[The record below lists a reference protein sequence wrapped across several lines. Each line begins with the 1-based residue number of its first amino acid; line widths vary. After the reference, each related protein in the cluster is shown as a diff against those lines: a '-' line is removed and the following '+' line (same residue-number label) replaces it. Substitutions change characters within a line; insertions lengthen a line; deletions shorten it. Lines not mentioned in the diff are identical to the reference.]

1 MSGHRAIACLFGFGT
16 VASAIAFVTLLF
28 PGTVL
33 DRLWLLNPEGY
44 DGLLRWGPVAVV
56 FMAIVCASCTTILIG
71 LWKGRPWGRTLAIV
85 GLSINLV
92 SDVLTAILRQRLVTL
107 IGVPIAVTLIIYLL
121 RSRRVS
127 STAP

>member
-1 MSGHRAIACLFGFGT
+1 MSGHRAIACLFGFGS

-28 PGTVL
+28 PGTIL

-44 DGLLRWGPVAVV
+44 DGLLRWGPVGVV
-56 FMAIVCASCTTILIG
+56 FMAIVCTVCTTILIG
-71 LWKGRPWGRTLAIV
+71 LWKGRPWGRALAIV
-85 GLSINLV
+85 GLSINLI
-92 SDVLTAILRQRLVTL
+92 SDVLTAILRQRLATL
-107 IGVPIAVTLIIYLL
+107 IGVPIALALIIYLL